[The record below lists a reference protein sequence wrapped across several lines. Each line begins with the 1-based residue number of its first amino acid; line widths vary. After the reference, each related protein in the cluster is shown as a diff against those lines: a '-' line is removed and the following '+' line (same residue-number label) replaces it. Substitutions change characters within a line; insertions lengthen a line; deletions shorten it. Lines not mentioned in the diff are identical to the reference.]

1 MLYNRK
7 FIHLQCVFHSIRLRL
22 RLTKIGCRETINF
35 FFAYSLFH
43 IVWYPLYFTTVIN
56 TPNYFL
62 TPPSLRATS
71 PIFRCYKTQG
81 RSLNNP
87 LFIVRCT
94 YIVMWHPVRLRDTAG
109 GEYETRLLLLLFLT
123 SSSFQP
129 PRPAG
134 TPPIFPNGNTGGE
147 DWKWR
152 FSFGIRIHCAL
163 LPYVL
168 HCKT

>member
-35 FFAYSLFH
+35 FFCLFV
-43 IVWYPLYFTTVIN
+43 ISYCLIAPLLLTVIK

-62 TPPSLRATS
+62 TSSSLRATS
-71 PIFRCYKTQG
+71 PIF
-81 RSLNNP
+81 
-87 LFIVRCT
+87 CT
-94 YIVMWHPVRLRDTAG
+94 TKHPVRLRDTAG
-109 GEYETRLLLLLFLT
+109 GEYDTRLLLLLFLT
-123 SSSFQP
+123 SPSFQP

-134 TPPIFPNGNTGGE
+134 TPPIFPNGDTGGE

-152 FSFGIRIHCAL
+152 FGFGIRIHCAP

>member
-22 RLTKIGCRETINF
+22 RVTKIGCRETINF
-35 FFAYSLFH
+35 FFCLFV
-43 IVWYPLYFTTVIN
+43 ISYCLIAPLLLTVIK
-56 TPNYFL
+56 TLNYFL
-62 TPPSLRATS
+62 TSSSLRATS
-71 PIFRCYKTQG
+71 PVFCITK
-81 RSLNNP
+81 
-87 LFIVRCT
+87 
-94 YIVMWHPVRLRDTAG
+94 HPVRLRDTAG
-109 GEYETRLLLLLFLT
+109 REYDTRLLLLLFLT
-123 SSSFQP
+123 SPSFQP

-134 TPPIFPNGNTGGE
+134 TPPIFPNGDTGGE

-152 FSFGIRIHCAL
+152 FSFGIRIHCVL